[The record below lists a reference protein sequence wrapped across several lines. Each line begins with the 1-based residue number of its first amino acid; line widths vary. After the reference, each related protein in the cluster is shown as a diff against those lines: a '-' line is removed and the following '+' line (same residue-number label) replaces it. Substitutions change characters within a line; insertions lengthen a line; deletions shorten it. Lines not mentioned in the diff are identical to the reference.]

1 MSLSGANTKV
11 VTLPEV
17 PMRNEKIMWVS
28 PDVILHLCRGLG
40 GGWESLRIPQLDLPE
55 DATVRAIYY
64 SNERRAFAF
73 FVFHPSFDSVPL
85 GELAPTL
92 EPKWREIEL
101 VTKHAHHH

>member
-11 VTLPEV
+11 ITLPEV
-17 PMRNEKIMWVS
+17 PMRNEKIVWVT
-28 PDVILHLCRGLG
+28 PDVIVHLLAGLG
-40 GGWESLRIPQLDLPE
+40 GGWESLKIPQLGLPE
-55 DATVRAIYY
+55 DATVRAVYY

-73 FVFHPSFDSVPL
+73 FVAHPSFAEVRM